1 MRVKDFKE
9 KALIEIRD
17 NPGMTRM
24 EWFNSCIS
32 ENDDRDKLWHIFKF
46 QVALPLI
53 IGGQVKSKE
62 DQFFPL

>member
-24 EWFNSCIS
+24 AWFNSCIS